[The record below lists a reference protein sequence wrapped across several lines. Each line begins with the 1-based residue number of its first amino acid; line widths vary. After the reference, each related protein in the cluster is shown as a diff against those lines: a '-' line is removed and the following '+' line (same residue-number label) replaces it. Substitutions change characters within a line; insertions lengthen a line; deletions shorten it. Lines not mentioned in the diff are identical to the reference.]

1 MTATTATTTTATTA
15 LPAGVRPGTWTIET
29 SHSRAGFAVR
39 HAGISKTHG
48 TVAITGGEIVIG
60 DTLEAS
66 SVRATLDP
74 ATVDTKDERRDGHLR
89 SADFF
94 ETETYPTWEFRSTAV
109 RADGEDFVVE
119 GDLTIHGVTRPVT
132 LRTEFEGA
140 ATDPFGVAR
149 LGATASTVI
158 SRKDFGLTWN
168 AALETGGV
176 LVADKVT
183 ITLDIEAV
191 AKD

>member
-1 MTATTATTTTATTA
+1 MTTTTTTQ
-15 LPAGVRPGTWTIET
+15 LPAGVTPGTWTIET
-29 SHSRAGFAVR
+29 SHSSAGFAVR
-39 HAGISKTHG
+39 HAGISKTRG
-48 TVAITGGEIVIG
+48 TVDITEGEIVIG
-60 DTLEAS
+60 ETLEAGS
-66 SVRATLDP
+66 IRATLDP
-74 ATVDTKDERRDGHLR
+74 STIDTGSEQRDGHLR
-89 SADFF
+89 SGDFF
-94 ETETYPTWEFRSTAV
+94 EVETYPTWEFVSTAI
-109 RADGEDFVVE
+109 RAEGDEYLID
-119 GDLTIHGVTRPVT
+119 GDLTIHGVTQPVT

-191 AKD
+191 AKA